1 MLFSPVCRDYRPLPI
16 VSSDLSEAVLVA
28 VVGVMLIEG
37 LWLSFLTFNLHRK
50 KVREREEKAQTER
63 QEAEAEKNTRI
74 EDIFLLHR
82 SGLLLKHY
90 TRRLRP
96 NVDSDVLSGMLVA
109 VQDFVKDSF
118 RGEQGNLNEI
128 RFGEIRIV
136 IIEGKWTI
144 MAAVVRGAKP
154 YDLQPEL
161 TVALGELETKYQDP
175 LIDWDAT
182 MDQIAEVDR
191 IMMALI
197 EGQYRGRKP
206 VVAPTVSLR
215 P

>member
-1 MLFSPVCRDYRPLPI
+1 MVA
-16 VSSDLSEAVLVA
+16 SDIAEAVLVA
-28 VVGVMLIEG
+28 VVGIMLIEG
-37 LWLSFLTFNLHRK
+37 LWLSFLTYNLHRK
-50 KVREREEKAQTER
+50 KVREQEQKAAGDREKADAER
-63 QEAEAEKNTRI
+63 NTRI

-118 RGEQGNLNEI
+118 RGEKGQLNEI

-144 MAAVVRGAKP
+144 LAAVVRGARP
-154 YDLQPEL
+154 YDIQPEL
-161 TVALGELETKYQDP
+161 SSALTDLEAKYEDP
-175 LIDWDAT
+175 LIDWDGT
-182 MDQIAEVDR
+182 MDQIAEVDQ
-191 IMMALI
+191 IMGDLI
-197 EGQYRGRKP
+197 EGKYRGRTP
-206 VVAPTVSLR
+206 AARTTLEVP

>member
-1 MLFSPVCRDYRPLPI
+1 M
-16 VSSDLSEAVLVA
+16 VSTDIAEAVLIA
-28 VVGVMLIEG
+28 VVGIMLIQG
-37 LWLSFLTFNLHRK
+37 LWLSFLTYNLHRK
-50 KVREREEKAQTER
+50 KQREQAEKVEKER
-63 QEAEAEKNTRI
+63 VDAEAERSTAI

-118 RGEQGNLNEI
+118 RGEKGALNEI

-144 MAAVVRGAKP
+144 LAAVVRGARP
-154 YDLQPEL
+154 FDIQPEL
-161 TVALGELETKYQDP
+161 GVALSDLETKYEDP
-175 LIDWDAT
+175 LIDWDGT
-182 MDQIAEVDR
+182 MDQIADVDR
-191 IMMALI
+191 IMQDLI
-197 EGQYRGRKP
+197 DGKYRGRKP
-206 VVAPTVSLR
+206 TTAPTVSVKS
-215 P
+215 

>member
-1 MLFSPVCRDYRPLPI
+1 M
-16 VSSDLSEAVLVA
+16 VSADIAEAVLVA
-28 VVGVMLIEG
+28 VVGIMMIEG
-37 LWLSFLTFNLHRK
+37 LWLSFLTYNLHRK
-50 KVREREEKAQTER
+50 KVREREEKEAGER
-63 QEAEAEKNTRI
+63 LTAEAEKNTSI

-118 RGEQGNLNEI
+118 REEKGQLNEI

-144 MAAVVRGAKP
+144 LAAVVRGVRP
-154 YDLQPEL
+154 YDIQPEL
-161 TVALGELETKYQDP
+161 SSALTDLEAKYEDP
-175 LIDWDAT
+175 LIDWDGT
-182 MDQIAEVDR
+182 MDQIEDVDR
-191 IMMALI
+191 IMSDLI
-197 EGQYRGRKP
+197 EGQYRGRGAKP
-206 VVAPTVSLR
+206 ALRPTVEV
-215 P
+215 PP

>member
-1 MLFSPVCRDYRPLPI
+1 MVAGDAA
-16 VSSDLSEAVLVA
+16 EAILIA

-37 LWLSFLTFNLHRK
+37 LWLSFLTYNLHRK
-50 KVREREEKAQTER
+50 KLREQEERKAGER
-63 QEAEAEKNTRI
+63 DKVEAERNTAI

-118 RGEQGNLNEI
+118 RGEKGQLNEI

-144 MAAVVRGAKP
+144 LAAVVRGARP
-154 YDLQPEL
+154 YDIQPEL
-161 TVALGELETKYQDP
+161 GAALTDLEAKYEDP
-175 LIDWDAT
+175 LIDWDGT
-182 MDQIAEVDR
+182 MDQIQDVDR
-191 IMMALI
+191 IMGDLI
-197 EGQYRGRKP
+197 EGKYRGQGGKP
-206 VVAPTVSLR
+206 APR
-215 P
+215 PAVEVRS

>member
-1 MLFSPVCRDYRPLPI
+1 M
-16 VSSDLSEAVLVA
+16 VSADIAEAVLIG
-28 VVGVMLIEG
+28 VVGVMMIEG
-37 LWLSFLTFNLHRK
+37 LWLSFLTYNLHRK
-50 KVREREEKAQTER
+50 RVREREHREAGEREK
-63 QEAEAEKNTRI
+63 AEAERNTSI

-118 RGEQGNLNEI
+118 RGEKGQLNEI

-144 MAAVVRGAKP
+144 MAAVVRGARP
-154 YDLQPEL
+154 YDVQPEL
-161 TVALGELETKYQDP
+161 TSALTDLEAKYEDP
-175 LIDWDAT
+175 LIDWDGT
-182 MDQIAEVDR
+182 MDQIEDVDR
-191 IMMALI
+191 IMGDLI
-197 EGQYRGRKP
+197 EGKYRGRAGKP
-206 VVAPTVSLR
+206 AQRSTVEV
-215 P
+215 PP

>member
-1 MLFSPVCRDYRPLPI
+1 M
-16 VSSDLSEAVLVA
+16 VSTDIAEAVLIA
-28 VVGVMLIEG
+28 VVGIMLIQG
-37 LWLSFLTFNLHRK
+37 LWLSFLTYNLHRK
-50 KVREREEKAQTER
+50 KQREQAEKVEKER
-63 QEAEAEKNTRI
+63 VDAEAERSTAI

-118 RGEQGNLNEI
+118 RGEKGALNEI

-144 MAAVVRGAKP
+144 LAAVVRGARP
-154 YDLQPEL
+154 FDIQPEL
-161 TVALGELETKYQDP
+161 GVALSDLETKYEDP
-175 LIDWDAT
+175 LIDWDGT
-182 MDQIAEVDR
+182 MDQIADVDR
-191 IMMALI
+191 VMQDLI
-197 EGQYRGRKP
+197 EGKYRGRKP
-206 VVAPTVSLR
+206 AVPTVSLKT
-215 P
+215 

>member
-1 MLFSPVCRDYRPLPI
+1 M
-16 VSSDLSEAVLVA
+16 VSSDIAEAVLIA
-28 VVGVMLIEG
+28 VVGIMMIEG
-37 LWLSFLTFNLHRK
+37 LWLSFLTYNLHRK
-50 KVREREEKAQTER
+50 KVREREEKEAGER
-63 QEAEAEKNTRI
+63 DKAEAERNTSI

-118 RGEQGNLNEI
+118 RGEKGQLNEI

-144 MAAVVRGAKP
+144 LAAVVRGARP
-154 YDLQPEL
+154 YDIQPEL
-161 TVALGELETKYQDP
+161 GYALTDLEAKYEDP
-175 LIDWDAT
+175 LIDWDGT
-182 MDQIAEVDR
+182 MDQIQDVDR
-191 IMMALI
+191 IMGDLI
-197 EGQYRGRKP
+197 EGKYRGRGGKL
-206 VVAPTVSLR
+206 APKAAVEVPPSPMVR
-215 P
+215 GGVGKA

>member
-1 MLFSPVCRDYRPLPI
+1 M
-16 VSSDLSEAVLVA
+16 VSAELAEAVLIA
-28 VVGVMLIEG
+28 VVGIMMIEG
-37 LWLSFLTFNLHRK
+37 LWLSFLTYNLHRK
-50 KVREREEKAQTER
+50 KVREREEKEAGDREK
-63 QEAEAEKNTRI
+63 AEAEKNTSI

-118 RGEQGNLNEI
+118 REEKGQLNEI

-144 MAAVVRGAKP
+144 LAAVVRGARP
-154 YDLQPEL
+154 YDIHPEL
-161 TVALGELETKYQDP
+161 SYALTDLEAKYEDP
-175 LIDWDAT
+175 LIDWDGT
-182 MDQIAEVDR
+182 MDQIQDVDR
-191 IMMALI
+191 IMGDLI
-197 EGQYRGRKP
+197 EGKYRGRGATP
-206 VVAPTVSLR
+206 APLPTVEVPPSPTVR
-215 P
+215 RGVGKA

>member
-1 MLFSPVCRDYRPLPI
+1 M
-16 VSSDLSEAVLVA
+16 VSSDIAEAVLIA
-28 VVGVMLIEG
+28 VVGIMLIEG

-50 KVREREEKAQTER
+50 KVREQEEKAEGDR
-63 QEAEAEKNTRI
+63 QKAEAEKNTRI

-118 RGEQGNLNEI
+118 RGEKGQLNEI

-144 MAAVVRGAKP
+144 LAAVVRGARP
-154 YDLQPEL
+154 YDIQPEL
-161 TVALGELETKYQDP
+161 SVALTDLETKYEDP
-175 LIDWDAT
+175 LIDWDGT
-182 MDQIAEVDR
+182 MDEIADVDR
-191 IMMALI
+191 IMGDLI
-197 EGQYRGRKP
+197 EGKYRGRSPARPP
-206 VVAPTVSLR
+206 VVEVP

>member
-1 MLFSPVCRDYRPLPI
+1 M
-16 VSSDLSEAVLVA
+16 VSTDIAEAVLIA
-28 VVGVMLIEG
+28 VVGIMLIQG
-37 LWLSFLTFNLHRK
+37 LWLSFLTYNLHRK
-50 KVREREEKAQTER
+50 KQREQAEKVEKER
-63 QEAEAEKNTRI
+63 VDAEAERSTAI

-118 RGEQGNLNEI
+118 RGEKGALNES

-144 MAAVVRGAKP
+144 LAAVVRGARP
-154 YDLQPEL
+154 FDIQPEL
-161 TVALGELETKYQDP
+161 GVALSDLETKYEDP
-175 LIDWDAT
+175 LIDWDGT
-182 MDQIAEVDR
+182 MDQIADVDR
-191 IMMALI
+191 IMQDLI
-197 EGQYRGRKP
+197 EGKYRGRKP
-206 VVAPTVSLR
+206 AVPTVSLKT
-215 P
+215 

>member
-1 MLFSPVCRDYRPLPI
+1 MVG
-16 VSSDLSEAVLVA
+16 SDITEAVLVA
-28 VVGVMLIEG
+28 VVGIMLIEG
-37 LWLSFLTFNLHRK
+37 LWLSFLTYNLHRK
-50 KVREREEKAQTER
+50 KVREKEQKVADEYAKADE
-63 QEAEAEKNTRI
+63 EKNTAI

-118 RGEQGNLNEI
+118 RGEKGQLNEI

-144 MAAVVRGAKP
+144 LAAVVRGARP
-154 YDLQPEL
+154 YDIQPEL
-161 TVALGELETKYQDP
+161 SVALTDLETKYEDP
-175 LIDWDAT
+175 LIDWDGT
-182 MDQIAEVDR
+182 MDEIADVDR
-191 IMMALI
+191 IMGDLI
-197 EGQYRGRKP
+197 EGKYHGTKSATP
-206 VVAPTVSLR
+206 PAVEVP

>member
-1 MLFSPVCRDYRPLPI
+1 M
-16 VSSDLSEAVLVA
+16 VSSDIAEAVLLA
-28 VVGVMLIEG
+28 VVGIMLIEG

-50 KVREREEKAQTER
+50 KVREREEKAKTDL

-118 RGEQGNLNEI
+118 RGEKGQLNEI

-144 MAAVVRGAKP
+144 LAAVVRGARP
-154 YDLQPEL
+154 YDIQPEL
-161 TVALGELETKYQDP
+161 GVALTDLETKYEDP
-175 LIDWDAT
+175 LIDWDGT
-182 MDQIAEVDR
+182 MDEIADVDR
-191 IMMALI
+191 IMGDLI
-197 EGQYRGRKP
+197 EGKYRGRTP
-206 VVAPTVSLR
+206 ARAPAVEV
-215 P
+215 PP